1 MENSPYSHK
10 GTIFIAIICY
20 RLSMIRGLADN
31 TNGKNYGFEIVRNVL
46 LIGNDIEEWAR
57 QDQLERERNQI
68 WGDEGKVL
76 R

>member
-1 MENSPYSHK
+1 MVK
-10 GTIFIAIICY
+10 I
-20 RLSMIRGLADN
+20 
-31 TNGKNYGFEIVRNVL
+31 YGCINVRNVL

-76 R
+76 GF